1 MTLSARFPDLDG
13 RSVFITGGGSG
24 IGAALTEGFVA
35 QGAKVAFVQRSD
47 AGDFAAALGET
58 YGNAPLYLPCDIT
71 DVGALQAVIATAAR
85 AHGPVT
91 VLVNNAAN
99 DQRHPLAPYTPDE
112 WDAAQAVNLR
122 PHFFSTQ
129 AVVPGMEAAG
139 GGAII
144 NFTSISYMFGDTG
157 YFAYAA
163 AKAAITGLTF
173 TLARELGPKNIRVN
187 ALAPGRVL
195 TQRQLDLWIEPGTE
209 DDFLER
215 QCLKE
220 NIHPAD
226 IVGPTL
232 FLASDAARMVTGQVL
247 VVDGGVVHSG

>member
-1 MTLSARFPDLDG
+1 MAPGTRFPDLDG

-24 IGAALTEGFVA
+24 IGAALTEGFLA
-35 QGAKVAFVQRSD
+35 QGARVAFVQRSD
-47 AGDFAAALGET
+47 ATAFAAELGGK
-58 YGNAPLYLPCDIT
+58 YGRAPLFLPCDIT
-71 DVGALQAVIATAAR
+71 DIGALQQAIATAAV

-99 DQRHPLAPYTPDE
+99 DQRHPLAPYTPEE

-122 PHFFSTQ
+122 PHFFAIQ
-129 AVVPGMEAAG
+129 AVAPGMEAAG
-139 GGAII
+139 GGAVV
-144 NFTSISYMFGDTG
+144 NFTSISYMFGATG

-173 TLARELGPKNIRVN
+173 SLARELGPKNIRVN

-195 TQRQLDLWIEPGTE
+195 TRRQLDLWIEPGTE
-209 DDFLER
+209 DEFLEQ

-220 NIHPAD
+220 SLHPAD